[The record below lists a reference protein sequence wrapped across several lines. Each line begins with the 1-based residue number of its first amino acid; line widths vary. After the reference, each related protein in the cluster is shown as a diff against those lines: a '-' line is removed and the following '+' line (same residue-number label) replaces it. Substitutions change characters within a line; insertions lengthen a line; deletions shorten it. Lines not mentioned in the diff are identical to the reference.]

1 MGTGKV
7 TQRDGLGLVAL
18 MSTAAVVDHQEYPGE
33 GQEENPHQ
41 EYALEESKGSAP
53 SLWRALVNLRMLLPY
68 VGKLLPLLD
77 GNLSTALAPPV
88 APKPDFSEFH
98 QSLEHVNRGF
108 LDLQAG
114 NRDLKTHVQEH
125 SVQLKRIDDQL
136 IRLRESTE
144 RNTMEHQ
151 ELVEDLRSASKM
163 VRGLSTA
170 MIVMMIVIVAMVA
183 FMLLHSSH

>member
-1 MGTGKV
+1 
-7 TQRDGLGLVAL
+7 
-18 MSTAAVVDHQEYPGE
+18 MSTAAVMDQQEYPGE
-33 GQEENPHQ
+33 AHESGTSQQEF
-41 EYALEESKGSAP
+41 ALEESKGQAP
-53 SLWRALVNLRMLLPY
+53 SIWRSLMHLRLLLPY
-68 VGKLLPLLD
+68 VGKILPLLE
-77 GNLSTALAPPV
+77 GNFSALAA
-88 APKPDFSEFH
+88 APAPAALAKPDLTEFH

-114 NRDLKTHVQEH
+114 NRDIRTHVQEQ

-163 VRGLSTA
+163 VRGLSTV
-170 MIVMMIVIVAMVA
+170 MIVLMIVVTAMVA
-183 FMLLHSSH
+183 FMLVRWHH